1 MATNLPSDPYE
12 IVRTVAVKAPR
23 WTLNQAAIGSSPSQV
38 AAVNAALAEAE
49 AAQHAAGAA
58 RQAAE
63 SATQQFYRAAQTLRA
78 AASVVVRNAQTLAK
92 AQGDAEV
99 YVLASINVPSV
110 RSRLAPPPAQPQS
123 LSAEIV
129 PTTGAVVLRWQSRNP
144 RGVSNVVYQIR
155 RGLDGEQP
163 ETLIGIV
170 GGGRDDSPTE
180 AGPARSGSAGRGG
193 RIRAFRDASVPA
205 GTRVVRYSVTPI
217 RGNQT
222 GPVSAVFSL
231 QIGMGGAV
239 NASGSAM
246 KLAA

>member
-23 WTLNQAAIGSSPSQV
+23 WTLNQAAIGSTPAQV

-49 AAQHAAGAA
+49 AAQQAAYAA

-63 SATQQFYRAAQTLRA
+63 SATQTFYSAARSLRA

-99 YVLASINVPSV
+99 YVLASINPPSV

-123 LSAEIV
+123 LSAEVV
-129 PTTGAVVLRWQSRNP
+129 PTTGAVVLSWQSRNP

-180 AGPARSGSAGRGG
+180 AGPTRSGSAGRGG
-193 RIRAFRDASVPA
+193 RIRAFRDATVPA

-222 GPVSAVFSL
+222 GPVSSVFTLQLGAAGIAVRV
-231 QIGMGGAV
+231 QGAV
-239 NASGSAM
+239 